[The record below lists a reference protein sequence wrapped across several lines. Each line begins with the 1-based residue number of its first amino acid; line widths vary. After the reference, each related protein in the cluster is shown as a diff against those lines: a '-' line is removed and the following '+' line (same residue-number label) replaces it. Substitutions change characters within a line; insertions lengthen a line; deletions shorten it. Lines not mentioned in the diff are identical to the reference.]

1 MDTSMGFTPLTGVMM
16 GSRSGD
22 VDPTILTF
30 IGINDHW
37 LDCLMFISSINIFKL
52 IFCKTFWK
60 TWVNSNQMNLLNLIN
75 NKR

>member
-30 IGINDHW
+30 IGMNDHQ
-37 LDCLMFISSINIFKL
+37 LDCLHISPIKILDQVQLMVKWFLKL
-52 IFCKTFWK
+52 
-60 TWVNSNQMNLLNLIN
+60 
-75 NKR
+75 

>member
-22 VDPTILTF
+22 VDPTILIF

-37 LDCLMFISSINIFKL
+37 LDCLYHQLTLLTTLLQDLLVKLKDTKKLSSL
-52 IFCKTFWK
+52 W
-60 TWVNSNQMNLLNLIN
+60 SNEFT
-75 NKR
+75 

>member
-30 IGINDHW
+30 IGINDH
-37 LDCLMFISSINIFKL
+37 
-52 IFCKTFWK
+52 
-60 TWVNSNQMNLLNLIN
+60 
-75 NKR
+75 